1 MIYNVMNYGAVTLTR
16 VDDSNDNYE
25 YGNDYPDAANTDN
38 SAAIQAAIAAASAA
52 GGGVVYIPRGVYR
65 IQSPIQVSS
74 DGVILEGEGRHSVI
88 LYWPAEGNSFIPVL
102 LQKANGFED
111 LRNVGVRDLTI
122 AFKAGG
128 PNSDGALHING
139 CVDWFCERVTVLGD
153 GAGMSGSKTNGI
165 NVSYRSRDGIISGC
179 VVDGVSKPGIYLA
192 WAEHVTVVGCVVKN
206 VKCTVQGAEDNGGG
220 FNIAGGHDLTLLD
233 CHAYNCTGDGIQIST
248 SGFPASYTGTITA
261 VASQTSFTVQMP
273 TVRIEQVMKLLGAWD
288 SGKKRIEPLQVASVT
303 DLGGGTSWSVTLS
316 KAPAQTL
323 AVHNPSG
330 SAGNGT
336 VYTNFV
342 PFRNVKIIGGSS
354 AGNPT
359 GITLGTKKPGA
370 IGRDVV
376 ISGVLCENNVF
387 GLSVASAEDVLV
399 QGCIFRGNTEGVKLT
414 DVTPGSNPGDLP
426 VDNQT
431 NRITISDSDIYDNTG
446 VGLRLRSVNNV
457 TVQNTS
463 ISRTS
468 SALQNNAVVFDTTST
483 GGRSTDVK
491 LLGIDL
497 AGYTSTTSSPIVDL
511 NVDQSVPQ
519 TGHYELAYP
528 RSPAGF
534 IYAPPGSVYRDTSNG
549 AVYRKTQGWAKDNWT
564 ASLGGHV
571 QTTTA
576 AEAIVASY
584 ALPEKSVVHAT
595 AVVVARNTAA
605 DQCAVYR
612 CAVGSKRHNNGFAAL
627 LGASQKI
634 GAEGEDVP
642 GWDVT
647 FGVAPNSNNL
657 ELRVQGEASKTIDWV
672 ARIELDIHTAA

>member
-1 MIYNVMNYGAVTLTR
+1 MDYGAVALTR
-16 VDDSNDNYE
+16 VSDNLNNYE
-25 YGNDYPDAANTDN
+25 YGNDYPDIANTDN
-38 SAAIQAAIAAASAA
+38 KQAIHDAIAAAEAA
-52 GGGVVYIPRGVYR
+52 GGGVVYFPRGVYR

-88 LYWPAEGNSFIPVL
+88 LYWPAGSTSFKPVL
-102 LQKANGFED
+102 LQKGDGFED

-128 PNSDGALHING
+128 PDSDGALHFNG
-139 CVDWFCERVTVLGD
+139 CVDWFCERVTVVGD

-179 VVDGVSKPGIYLA
+179 VVDGVSKPGIYLG

-206 VKCTVQGAEDNGGG
+206 VKCTVSGAADNGGG

-233 CHAYNCTGDGIQIST
+233 CHAYNCTGDGIQLST
-248 SGFPASYTGTITA
+248 SGFPESYTGTITA

-273 TVRIEQVMKLLGAWD
+273 TVRTEQVMKLLGAWD
-288 SGKKRIEPLQVASVT
+288 EVKKRIEPLQVASLT

-316 KAPAQTL
+316 KAPDQTL

-330 SAGNGT
+330 SVGNGT
-336 VYTNFV
+336 VYANFV

-359 GITLGTKKPGA
+359 GITLGTKKSGA

-376 ISGVLCENNVF
+376 ISGVLCEKNTV

-399 QGCIFRGNTEGVKLT
+399 QGCIFRGNGDGVKLT
-414 DVTPGSNPGDLP
+414 DVTPGNKPGDLP
-426 VDNQT
+426 VDHQT
-431 NRITISDSDIYDNTG
+431 NRITISDSAIYDNTV

-457 TVQNTS
+457 TVQNTRF
-463 ISRTS
+463 SRTS
-468 SALQNNAVVFDTTST
+468 SGLQNIAIAFDTTST
-483 GGRSTDVK
+483 GGRSTDIK

-497 AGYTSTTSSPIVDL
+497 TGYTSTTSSPIVDL
-511 NVDQSVPQ
+511 NVNQGVPQSVPQ

-534 IYAPPGSVYRDTSNG
+534 LYAPTGSVYRDTSNG

-612 CAVGSKRHNNGFAAL
+612 CAVGAKRHDDDPAAL

-634 GAEGEDVP
+634 GAEGEDVS

-647 FGVAPNSNNL
+647 FGVAPSGNNL

-672 ARIELDIHTAA
+672 ARLELDIHTAA